1 MGILNRFRKK
11 KQIKIDPIRPGQ
23 KLPEIDVDVVVG
35 SAAVKDDDE
44 TAATIHEVVGGS
56 GTNLLIGM
64 PGAYTPTCSE
74 SHMPGYLKA
83 VDKLQKLGVDTIA
96 VVTTNDKFVNDA
108 WAKDL
113 GIVDSSDAEKASS
126 ESPITVLADGDG
138 DLVQQLGLVEDMGY
152 GIGVRSKRFVMI
164 LEDGVVSRIETDE
177 GMYTCE
183 NTRAD
188 NIIKILTPEG
198 TSLDAEGANMGA
210 VGLGAL
216 LLVGAAIAFG
226 MNGGDSGSTASD
238 GMSLLQQFGTN

>member
-1 MGILNRFRKK
+1 MY
-11 KQIKIDPIRPGQ
+11 
-23 KLPEIDVDVVVG
+23 DV
-35 SAAVKDDDE
+35 
-44 TAATIHEVVGGS
+44 
-56 GTNLLIGM
+56 
-64 PGAYTPTCSE
+64 
-74 SHMPGYLKA
+74 
-83 VDKLQKLGVDTIA
+83 
-96 VVTTNDKFVNDA
+96 DKFVNDA

-113 GIVDSSDAEKASS
+113 GIVDSSDGEKATS

-164 LEDGVVSRIETDE
+164 LDDGVVTRIEIDE
-177 GMYTCE
+177 GMDTCE

-198 TSLDAEGANMGA
+198 TSLDDEGANVGA

-226 MNGGDSGSTASD
+226 MNGGDSGSSASD